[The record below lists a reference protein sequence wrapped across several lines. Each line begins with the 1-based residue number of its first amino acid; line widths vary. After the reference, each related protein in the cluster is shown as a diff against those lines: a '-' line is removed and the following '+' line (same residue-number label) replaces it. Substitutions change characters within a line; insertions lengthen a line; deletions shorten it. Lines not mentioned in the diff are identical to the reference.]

1 MIAGRPMVF
10 LRGWT
15 SLVASG
21 GGHAFRFFNTHL
33 EVETFAAVQV
43 AQATELLG
51 VTGAGLPG

>member
-1 MIAGRPMVF
+1 VIAGRPMVF

-43 AQATELLG
+43 A
-51 VTGAGLPG
+51 